1 MAHTKNKQSNIERS
15 VDIPISRILGPQKD
29 GFASF
34 APICVV
40 EKDVLSDLRE
50 LYRQGYVSFQYISI
64 SFFVPIIFLHTL
76 SSSILT
82 LLVGDAESL

>member
-15 VDIPISRILGPQKD
+15 VDIPISRILGPKKD

-40 EKDVLSDLRE
+40 EKDVLSDLRT
-50 LYRQGYVSFQYISI
+50 V
-64 SFFVPIIFLHTL
+64 
-76 SSSILT
+76 
-82 LLVGDAESL
+82 